1 MKRILLFVISAVF
14 FLCGCSAPA
23 EGGINVHNA
32 WMRPTAQGGN
42 GAVYFV
48 LQNYS
53 AKTDELVSVSSNVA
67 ESVEIHESS
76 MVEDTDVMQMKQ
88 IFSVKLDGGSETA
101 FEPGGLHVMLVN
113 VNRSLAVGENI
124 ELTLHFKNH
133 EDLPVTVSVKEFAP
147 ADEHAH

>member
-1 MKRILLFVISAVF
+1 MIVSNPWL
-14 FLCGCSAPA
+14 
-23 EGGINVHNA
+23 
-32 WMRPTAQGGN
+32 RPTAQGEN
-42 GAVYFV
+42 GAIYFV
-48 LQNYS
+48 LHNHS
-53 AKTDELVSVSSNVA
+53 TAADELVSASSSLA

-76 MVEDTDVMQMKQ
+76 MPEGTDVMQMKQ